1 MRGSQLWQK
10 ILLVS
15 IADFVNTQCQ
25 NLIEP
30 HIYDKI
36 IGDTATFTRGELLKN
51 KRVDKFHDSEV
62 PEINELQDYNIWGIM
77 LRKRLHK
84 CKKILRSVWAYRIK
98 QNPDGTI
105 KKYKS
110 RLKAD
115 GSRQEQDI
123 DYNTLYAPG
132 PQ

>member
-1 MRGSQLWQK
+1 MTEDPTS
-10 ILLVS
+10 V
-15 IADFVNTQCQ
+15 ADFVNTQCQ

-77 LRKRLHK
+77 LRKRIPK

-123 DYNTLYAPG
+123 GYNILYAPG

>member
-62 PEINELQDYNIWGIM
+62 PEINGLQDNDVCEIK
-77 LRKRLHK
+77 LRKQILK
-84 CKKILRSVWAYRIK
+84 CKKILRSFFGLSY
-98 QNPDGTI
+98 QTI
-105 KKYKS
+105 P
-110 RLKAD
+110 RLNH
-115 GSRQEQDI
+115 REIQ
-123 DYNTLYAPG
+123 TT
-132 PQ
+132 PQHRWI